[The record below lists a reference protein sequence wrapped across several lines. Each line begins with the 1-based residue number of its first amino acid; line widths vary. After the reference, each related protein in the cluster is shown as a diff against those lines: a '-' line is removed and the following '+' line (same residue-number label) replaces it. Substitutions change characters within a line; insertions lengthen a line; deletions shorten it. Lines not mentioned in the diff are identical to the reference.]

1 VPLTNQDTSVVD
13 ALCETKLVNAGLEA
27 PLQEIFDLKGEHI
40 IEFHA
45 GFIKH
50 TNTDETANKGIAFKE
65 ALGVFLVES
74 KKLTDYSVSEGYHDL
89 R

>member
-1 VPLTNQDTSVVD
+1 MPLTNQDTSMVD

-27 PLQEIFDLKGEHI
+27 PLQEILDLKGEHI

-50 TNTDETANKGIAFKE
+50 TNTDETANEGIAFEE
-65 ALGVFLVES
+65 ALGVFLVEG
-74 KKLTDYSVSEGYHDL
+74 KKLTGYSVSEGWHDL
-89 R
+89 

>member
-1 VPLTNQDTSVVD
+1 MVD

-27 PLQEIFDLKGEHI
+27 PLQEILNLKGEHV

-50 TNTDETANKGIAFKE
+50 TNTDETTNEGIAFEE

-74 KKLTDYSVSEGYHDL
+74 KKLTDYSVSESWHDL
-89 R
+89 